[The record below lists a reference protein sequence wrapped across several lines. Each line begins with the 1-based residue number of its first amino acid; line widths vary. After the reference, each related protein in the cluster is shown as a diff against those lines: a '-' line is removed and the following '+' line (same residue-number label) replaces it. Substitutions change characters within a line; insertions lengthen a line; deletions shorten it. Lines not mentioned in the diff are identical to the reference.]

1 MSEAINEQKI
11 EAQNAKT
18 MFKLNEEL
26 SKLVFTLQKE
36 VKNLKEDTLV
46 NAQHLYMFKKLNT
59 KSINTLNDEMDTHL
73 KATTEFVENLG
84 IENEK
89 NNADNYSA
97 FINTLLTEDFAK
109 KQNEVIE
116 ELKREFN
123 AKPKI
128 TKNKYSFLVKFSF
141 ALSLASFSLLMLICV
156 KFRLFSQLF

>member
-128 TKNKYSFLVKFSF
+128 TKNKS
-141 ALSLASFSLLMLICV
+141 SLNLLFKISLINELN
-156 KFRLFSQLF
+156 